1 MKKSDKSAVKEPV
14 SVVTGA
20 RGYVGFALVSELSR
34 RPGTVRALL
43 RRDSKELD
51 EFGVEKVMG
60 DVTDYGSLEKAFD
73 GADTVYHVAGIVD
86 IEGTKDRLVWAVNY
100 EGTKNVVTACKKCG
114 VKNLVFVSSVDC
126 IPPLKGNAPIREL
139 SSYDPSKLSDAYGK
153 SKAAATQYCIEQSDE
168 NLKICI
174 VQPSCCIG
182 PDDNNGTNSVCT
194 MIQLYL
200 SGLFPVT
207 LRFGGYNFVDVRDV
221 AKGMISAAE
230 KGRGGECY
238 FLCGDRL
245 SVDEF
250 IRTLAKIEGKNPPK
264 IALSK
269 SVLLKLC
276 PMIEVLFKAA
286 KLPPVLTPFS
296 INKICENC
304 NFSYEK
310 AAKEL
315 GYKPMSA
322 EDSLRDTVK
331 WIKDHP
337 QNTKS
342 IDELAKNI
350 EESMEESFYKEL
362 KKAGTEALELN
373 SELEE
378 KVAENSMKLKEYIAS
393 RKWRY

>member
-86 IEGTKDRLVWAVNY
+86 IEGTRDRLVWAVNY

-221 AKGMISAAE
+221 AKGMIAAAE

-250 IRTLAKIEGKNPPK
+250 IRTLAKIEGNNPPK

-331 WIKDHP
+331 WIKAHP
-337 QNTKS
+337 QNSKS